1 MKILVTGGAGFIGS
15 HLIDRLMKDGHRII
29 CVDSFFSGKK
39 ENIAHHL
46 ADPKFQLV
54 KHDIRKPLPW
64 ERGERLD
71 RIYNLAC
78 PASPDQYQFDPV
90 LTLETSVLGMQNV
103 LRLARLTGARVLQ
116 ASTSEVYGDP
126 LEHPQTESYWG
137 NVDPLGKRACYDEG
151 KRAAE
156 ALCKDYR
163 REHGVDARLVRIFNT
178 YGPRMMFNDGRVLS
192 NFILQSLLGEPIT
205 VHGEGGQ
212 TRSFCYVDDLVEGL
226 IRRMELSGGD
236 WLPVNLGNPD
246 ERSILAVAELVK
258 ERTKSGSPIIHLTEK
273 EVPNRIGDPQQR
285 CPDIARAKAILQ
297 WEPRVNFSAGLDRTI
312 EDFRR
317 RLNNRPRIVVFSPAY
332 LPLKGPAEEAVS
344 EIVARLPGW
353 EFDVITARLDEK
365 LPKETH
371 DGRIHIYRLG
381 TGRVT
386 DKYLLPI
393 KGALLARRLHQQFH
407 YQVAWAVMASYG
419 ALAGV
424 LFSRLVRGHVAIL
437 LSVYEGDITDKMMKR
452 GRLISPLYRLIFRRA
467 HRWQVIG
474 AMSDVQQAWLE
485 NERQVQAIDFPPK
498 DGSASGGDR
507 NWDLLAKRTKE
518 MIQELEILSTR
529 L

>member
-1 MKILVTGGAGFIGS
+1 MKILITGGAGFIGS
-15 HLIDRLMKDGHRII
+15 HLIDRLMKDGHQIV

-54 KHDIRKPLPW
+54 KHDIRKPLPC

-163 REHGVDARLVRIFNT
+163 LQHGVDARLVRIFNT

-205 VHGEGGQ
+205 VHGEGSQ

-226 IRRMELSGGD
+226 IRRMELPGDD

-246 ERSILAVAELVK
+246 ERSILAVAELVR

-273 EVPNRIGDPQQR
+273 EVPNRMGDPQQR
-285 CPDIARAKAILQ
+285 CPDIARAKGILQ
-297 WEPRVNFSAGLDRTI
+297 WEPRVNFVDGLDLTS

-317 RLNNRPRIVVFSPAY
+317 RLGNRPHVVVFSPAY
-332 LPLKGPAEEAVS
+332 LPLQGPAEEAVG
-344 EIVARLPGW
+344 EIMARLPGW
-353 EFDVITARLDEK
+353 EFDVVTAK
-365 LPKETH
+365 IHPTLPKETH
-371 DGRIHIYRLG
+371 DGRVHIYRLG
-381 TGRVT
+381 NGRNA
-386 DKYLLPI
+386 DKYLLPFR
-393 KGALLARRLHQQFH
+393 GAWFAYRLHQKFH
-407 YQVAWAVMASYG
+407 YQVAWAIMASYG
-419 ALAGV
+419 ALAAV
-424 LFSRLVRGHVAIL
+424 LFSWLARAPVAML
-437 LSVYEGDITDKMMKR
+437 LSVYEGDITEKMMKR
-452 GRLISPLYRLIFRRA
+452 GRLLSPFYRLIFRRA
-467 HRWQVIG
+467 HRWQLIG
-474 AMSDVQQAWLE
+474 GMNKLQQAWLE
-485 NERQVQAIDFPPK
+485 DERQVQAISFPPAER
-498 DGSASGGDR
+498 SASGGDR
-507 NWDLLAKRTKE
+507 NWELLTKRTKE